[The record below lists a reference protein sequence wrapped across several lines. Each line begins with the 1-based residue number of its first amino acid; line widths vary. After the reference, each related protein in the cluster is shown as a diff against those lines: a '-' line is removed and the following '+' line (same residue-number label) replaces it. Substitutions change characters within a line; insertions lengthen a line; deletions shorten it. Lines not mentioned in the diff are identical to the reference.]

1 VTSRR
6 LACARAA
13 ATLLAACGGQAEP
26 RAAPATT
33 ASATVA
39 LTPRALEITGV
50 VTESAAVATVPE
62 TFTTTGE
69 IEFDPAR
76 VVVVNAPV
84 AGRIRRLGPTV
95 GDRVAAGDT
104 LATIESPEFLSGLLG
119 VTAPR
124 GGVVTAV
131 GAGGAAPQQLVTQ
144 GAELLRI
151 AAVDTVW
158 LRVDLYAEHART
170 ARVGVPVEA
179 TAAAFPGL
187 TLRGRIATVAPGVDG
202 ATQAV
207 AARVPLDNRE
217 GRLHPGMFADVR
229 VATGRTVRGILVP
242 RAAVIYD
249 GSRRLVMI
257 AKDSTFFPSV
267 VLLGPLVGDR
277 VAVLRGIFPGERV
290 VVSGAYELYSAG
302 YAFTR
307 GAEEEGEESK

>member
-1 VTSRR
+1 MIPRR
-6 LACARAA
+6 TARA
-13 ATLLAACGGQAEP
+13 LAAALVATCGGQAEP

-33 ASATVA
+33 SNATVA
-39 LTPRALEITGV
+39 LTPRALAITGV
-50 VTESAAVATVPE
+50 VTESATVTTVPE

-84 AGRIRRLGPTV
+84 AGRLRRLGRSV

-104 LATIESPEFLSGLLG
+104 VVTIESPEFLSGVLG

-131 GAGGAAPQQLVTQ
+131 GAAPQQLVTQ

-151 AAVDTVW
+151 AAVDSVW
-158 LRVDLYAEHART
+158 LRVDLYGEHARI
-170 ARVGVPVEA
+170 ARAGVPLEA
-179 TAAAFPGL
+179 TLAAFPGL
-187 TLRGRIATVAPGVDG
+187 VLRGRIATVAPGVEG

-207 AARVPLDNRE
+207 AARVPLDNRD

-229 VATGRTVRGILVP
+229 VATGGTVRGILVP

-249 GSRRLVMI
+249 GSRRLLMI

-267 VLLGPLVGDR
+267 VLLGPLAGDR

>member
-1 VTSRR
+1 MIPHH
-6 LACARAA
+6 LDCALTAA
-13 ATLLAACGGQAEP
+13 LLAACGGQAEP

-33 ASATVA
+33 ASAAVA
-39 LTPRALEITGV
+39 LTPRALAITGV
-50 VTESAAVATVPE
+50 VTESATVTTVPE

-84 AGRIRRLGPTV
+84 AGRVRRLGPSV

-104 LATIESPEFLSGLLG
+104 LVTIESPEFLSGILG

-131 GAGGAAPQQLVTQ
+131 GAAPQQLVTG

-151 AAVDTVW
+151 AAVDSVW
-158 LRVDLYAEHART
+158 LRVDLYGEHARL
-170 ARVGVPVEA
+170 ARVGVPVDA
-179 TAAAFPGL
+179 TVAAFPGL
-187 TLRGRIATVAPGVDG
+187 VLHGRIATVAPGVDG

-229 VATGRTVRGILVP
+229 VATGRTARGVLVP

-249 GSRRLVMI
+249 GTRRLVMI
-257 AKDSTFFPSV
+257 AKDSTFFPSI

-277 VAVLRGIFPGERV
+277 VAVLRGILAGERV

-302 YAFTR
+302 FAFTR
-307 GAEEEGEESK
+307 GAEEEGAESK

>member
-1 VTSRR
+1 
-6 LACARAA
+6 
-13 ATLLAACGGQAEP
+13 
-26 RAAPATT
+26 
-33 ASATVA
+33 
-39 LTPRALEITGV
+39 
-50 VTESAAVATVPE
+50 
-62 TFTTTGE
+62 
-69 IEFDPAR
+69 
-76 VVVVNAPV
+76 
-84 AGRIRRLGPTV
+84 
-95 GDRVAAGDT
+95 
-104 LATIESPEFLSGLLG
+104 
-119 VTAPR
+119 
-124 GGVVTAV
+124 
-131 GAGGAAPQQLVTQ
+131 
-144 GAELLRI
+144 
-151 AAVDTVW
+151 VDSVW
-158 LRVDLYAEHART
+158 LRVDLYGEHARL
-170 ARVGVPVEA
+170 ARAGVPVDA
-179 TAAAFPGL
+179 TVAAFPGL
-187 TLRGRIATVAPGVDG
+187 VLHGRIATVAPGVEG

-207 AARVPLDNRE
+207 TARVPLDNRE